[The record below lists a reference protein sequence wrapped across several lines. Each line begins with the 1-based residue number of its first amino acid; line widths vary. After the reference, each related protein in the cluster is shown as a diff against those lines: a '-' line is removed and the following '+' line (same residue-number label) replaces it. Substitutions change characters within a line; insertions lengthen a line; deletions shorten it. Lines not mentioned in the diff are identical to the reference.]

1 MLPFEKITPQNQ
13 CFPMKRNLFR
23 AGFAG
28 LLMLGF
34 LSESFAVS
42 RYVDGSATGANNGTN
57 WANAYTSLED
67 AVADA
72 HNNLAI
78 DTILV
83 AQGTYFP
90 VTAAGAGGDA
100 RDRTFLFTRD
110 GLAVLGGY
118 PSGGGQRDVANNIT
132 LLNGDLGTAND
143 NTDNALHIMVALGT
157 ATQAIDA
164 TLVIDGFTFINGNA
178 DISSGN
184 TINGMNAA
192 RSNGAAIYTYYSGLT
207 ISNCTFK
214 DNDAVYGGAIS
225 AQESTAIIS
234 DCIFKNNSA
243 SINGGAIDN
252 VSSGLKIK
260 NVVLTDNVAGNG
272 GAIAFHSATTP
283 FVHNAVFAGNT
294 STAWGGAVYNNIS
307 SPEFVNCLFYGNTAP
322 TGAALA
328 NYLDAAPV
336 LINTTIAGNNGGFAG
351 AMYNATNVEVTL
363 TNCIVYGNNSGIL
376 NDATSAYSH
385 FYSLV
390 QDDASMD
397 FGNLNGYTTD
407 PLFVNAP
414 SYFTAPF
421 SSGADYHL
429 QNSSPCIN
437 VGDNSGIPAGMLY
450 DLAGNDRI
458 TESVV
463 DMGPYEKVVGVSC
476 NLEIA
481 INSTDIT
488 CFDAATGLIE
498 VSVTGGTAP
507 YQYAINDQPLGE
519 NNVFEDLTAGT
530 YLIVVADNAGCTNEL
545 EVTLTQPASALQFT
559 TTVTQPACFDAAT
572 GLIDVSVTGGTAPYQ
587 YAINDQPLGENNV
600 FEGLAAGTYL
610 IVVADNAGC
619 VSELEVTL
627 TQPAS
632 ALQSTATITQPACL
646 GATDGAIAV
655 SVSGGTAPYTYLWSN
670 EAVTSAINN
679 LAEGTYTLITTDE
692 NGCQLYDTFHIA
704 YSGEVFSVDLGPD
717 RTLCAE
723 QAATLV
729 VDVEMED
736 ATYAWSSNNG
746 FASSA
751 AQVTVSNPGIYTVTV
766 TTPEGCTASDSIAI
780 AVSEGTVSAD
790 FIVATQGFLDS
801 VITLVNITDPQPDS
815 IRWILPSSCSVIS
828 RQSSYAEISFADTG
842 VYEVG
847 MRAFMGECYEDKI
860 SQVIIVEASLDEMP
874 DVPRYPFIK
883 KYLAYPNPSN
893 GNFSVDIELQK
904 EVHVNLTLIDATTG
918 VLVDMRQES
927 APKEATIQYNLSLD
941 TGTYILLLETPY
953 GFRSIKIEIL

>member
-1 MLPFEKITPQNQ
+1 
-13 CFPMKRNLFR
+13 MKKNLFR
-23 AGFAG
+23 SGLIG
-28 LLMLGF
+28 LLVLSF
-34 LSESFAVS
+34 LSESLAAT
-42 RYVDGSATGANNGTN
+42 RYVDISATGANNGTN
-57 WANAYTSLED
+57 WTNAYTSLED

-90 VTAAGAGGDA
+90 ETVAGTGGDL

-118 PSGGGQRDVANNIT
+118 PSGGGARDIENNVT
-132 LLNGDLGTAND
+132 LLNGDLGVIDD
-143 NTDNALHIMVALGT
+143 NADNALHIVVAVGT
-157 ATQAIDA
+157 ITQAIDS
-164 TLVIDGFTFINGNA
+164 TLVIDGFTFVNGNA

-192 RSNGAAIYTYYSGLT
+192 RSNGAAIYTYYSGIT

-234 DCIFKNNSA
+234 DCTFKNNSG

-252 VSSGLKIK
+252 VSSGLKIN
-260 NVVLTDNVAGNG
+260 NVVFTDNTAGNG

-283 FVHNAVFAGNT
+283 SVRNTVFAGNT
-294 STAWGGAVYNNIS
+294 STAWGGAVYSNIS
-307 SPEFVNCLFYGNTAP
+307 SPEFANCLFYGNTAP

-328 NYLDAAPV
+328 NYLNAAPV

-351 AMYNATNVEVTL
+351 AMYNSTNVEVML

-390 QDDASMD
+390 QDDASTE
-397 FGNLNGYTTD
+397 FGNLNGFTTD

-414 SYFTAPF
+414 SFLTAPF

-437 VGDNSGIPAGMLY
+437 AGDNSGIPADVLY
-450 DLAGNDRI
+450 DLDGNDRI
-458 TESVV
+458 TENTV
-463 DMGPYEKVVGVSC
+463 DMGAYEKIVGTTC

-481 INSTDIT
+481 INPTDIA
-488 CFDAATGLIE
+488 CFDAATGVIE
-498 VSVTGGTAP
+498 VAVTGGTAP
-507 YQYAINDQPLGE
+507 YQYAINDQPLGG
-519 NNVFEDLTAGT
+519 NNIFEDLAAGT
-530 YLIVVADNAGCTNEL
+530 YLIVVADNAGCANEL
-545 EVTLTQPASALQFT
+545 EVTLTQPASALQPT
-559 TTVTQPACFDAAT
+559 ATITQPACFGAAT
-572 GLIDVSVTGGTAPYQ
+572 GVIEVMVTGGTAPYQ
-587 YAINDQPLGENNV
+587 YAINDQPLGGNNV
-600 FEGLAAGTYL
+600 FEDLAAGTYL

-619 VSELEVTL
+619 ANELEVTL

-670 EAVTSAINN
+670 EATVPEVSN
-679 LAEGTYTLITTDE
+679 LATGTYTLITTDE
-692 NGCQLYDTFHIA
+692 NGCQLYDTFHIEH
-704 YSGEVFSVDLGPD
+704 SGDSLFIDLGPD
-717 RTLCAE
+717 RTLCAQ
-723 QAATLV
+723 QAAVLS
-729 VDVEMED
+729 VDMEAED
-736 ATYAWSSNNG
+736 ASYSWTADNG
-746 FASSA
+746 FTSDA
-751 AQVTVSNPGIYTVTV
+751 AQVTVSDPGTYTLTV
-766 TTPEGCTASDSIAI
+766 TTPEGCTATDHIVIAI
-780 AVSEGTVSAD
+780 SDETVSSD
-790 FIVATQGFLDS
+790 FIVASQGFLDS

-815 IRWILPSSCSVIS
+815 VQWLLPPSCTVIS
-828 RQSSYAEISFADTG
+828 RQTSYAEISFADTG
-842 VYEVG
+842 IYEVG
-847 MRAFMGECYEDKI
+847 MRAYMGECYEDKI
-860 SQVIIVEASLDEMP
+860 SQVIIVEASVDEMP

-893 GNFSVDIELQK
+893 GSFSVDIELQK
-904 EVHVNLTLIDATTG
+904 EADVNLTLINATTG
-918 VLVDMRQES
+918 LLADMRQE
-927 APKEATIQYNLSLD
+927 AIPKEATIQYNLSLD

-953 GFRSIKIEIL
+953 GFRSIKVEIL